1 MKVFNICTVYIYTLN
16 IWNLEIVFLCENL
29 HDQFFFSFPDSLLR
43 LAWQHVGALTL
54 SVWSFGL
61 CFVFL
66 GPLKLCNKLG
76 TSASINEDFGMRE
89 TETALPG
96 EIEYYILLRM

>member
-1 MKVFNICTVYIYTLN
+1 M
-16 IWNLEIVFLCENL
+16 
-29 HDQFFFSFPDSLLR
+29 R

-76 TSASINEDFGMRE
+76 TSSNINEDFGMRE

-96 EIEYYILLRM
+96 KLEYYMFLLSTYTTEPKILKFRYFWFGPVQLVGSRNTELKLLEQIRSLF